1 MNVFQY
7 IELLRFI
14 QEVLKMDAVFF
25 TWFIIVAV
33 VLFLALSLFFT
44 WKRDKREQVQTQSLV
59 KLRAI
64 EGYAWCFLVVVAA
77 LPVGIDAYRRL
88 RR

>member
-1 MNVFQY
+1 MNVIQY

-14 QEVLKMDAVFF
+14 QEVLQMEAVVL
-25 TWFIIVAV
+25 TWFIIGAVA
-33 VLFLALSLFFT
+33 LFLACSMFFT
-44 WKRDKREQVQTQSLV
+44 WKRDKREQAETQSLV

-64 EGYAWCFLVVVAA
+64 EGYGWCFLAILAA
-77 LPVGIDAYRRL
+77 LPVGIDVYRRL